1 MNEDKNNNQII
12 EKIKKYLKD
21 FYIDILKLN
30 QEQKEI
36 MREYHIQK
44 EKEKNKKIK
53 EEMTKD

>member
-36 MREYHIQK
+36 MREYHIQEDK
-44 EKEKNKKIK
+44 EKIKKIK

>member
-30 QEQKEI
+30 QKQKEI
-36 MREYHIQK
+36 MREYHIQEDK
-44 EKEKNKKIK
+44 EKIKKIK